1 MGEGLDELSPE
12 QRKEILEMVVDQ
24 ITVDRENNLDITLA
38 IPIEDDAVAIASQ
51 PSPRGGGGGEGR
63 VATRPYGMC
72 AVARRGVSRGYQ
84 GIWRPP
90 LGRMIWPVTK
100 SPVCETR

>member
-38 IPIEDDAVAIASQ
+38 IPIDDDAVAIASQ
-51 PSPRGGGGGEGR
+51 PSPRGGGGGEGESR
-63 VATRPYGMC
+63 LAPMGCAPLRGGGSPGVTRASGG
-72 AVARRGVSRGYQ
+72 RRWGG
-84 GIWRPP
+84 
-90 LGRMIWPVTK
+90 
-100 SPVCETR
+100 

>member
-38 IPIEDDAVAIASQ
+38 IPIDNDAVAIASQ
-51 PSPRGGGGGEGR
+51 PSPRGGGGGEGESR
-63 VATRPYGMC
+63 LAPMDVRRC
-72 AVARRGVSRGYQ
+72 AGGVSRGYQ
-84 GIWRPP
+84 GIWRSP